1 MDYYLQLTS
10 ALEQS
15 GRNYDVDVIKKAY
28 DFANER
34 HAGQLRRS
42 GEPYILHPVAVAEL
56 LIGLGLDNAC
66 VCAALLHDV
75 VEDTRTTIGEVK
87 ALFGEETAE
96 LVDGVTKLTRLPTS
110 SVEEEQAE
118 NLRKMLLAMSKD
130 IRVMIIKLCDR
141 LHNMRTLEYLPDQK
155 QRDKARE
162 TMEIYAPIAHRLGM
176 SSFKEELE
184 DLALK
189 YLDPHA
195 YDEILRTLEEL
206 DEKNGEFTREITAEL
221 KEKLALSGIDRA
233 EIQSRKKSVYG
244 IYRKLFIQGRS
255 MEEIYDIYAIRILV
269 DTVAECYNALG
280 VVHDLYTPIPK
291 RFKDYISTPKQNM
304 YRSLHTTVI
313 ARNHTPFEIQIRTF
327 EMHHD
332 AEYGVAAHWKYKAGL
347 SGRDTMDDKLE
358 WVRQLLESQRD
369 SDDSMDI
376 LRSIKSDLLPEEVF
390 VFTPKGDVIDLP
402 AGATVI
408 DFAYAIH
415 SAVGNRMVGA
425 KVNGRIVPITYKVN
439 SSEVI
444 EIITGPKDKGPSRDW
459 LNIVQTSEAR
469 GKIRAW
475 FKKERREENTAEGKA
490 MFEKELRKELIHI
503 PEDRYADFL
512 DELVR
517 RQKLNT
523 PEEMYA
529 EIGYGGLPMSRLMP
543 KIREQYDRLRK
554 QLEAEDLEKQPEIKP
569 ADVKITRSKSVD
581 GVIIEGLDSCL
592 VKFSKC
598 CNPLPGDEIVGFV
611 TRGHGVSIHKKDCRS
626 VAAAME
632 TEEGRNRIVKAAWD
646 SAVKEQFHATISVM
660 CQDRTGLIA
669 DLSGRLSAS
678 RIPIFDMNTAALQDG
693 RYLITLSIGVNGSE
707 HLKSVIQKLEK
718 VKGVVEIRR
727 QDRS

>member
-1 MDYYLQLTS
+1 MDYYLDLAA

-15 GRNYDVDVIKKAY
+15 GRNYDTEVIRKAY
-28 DFANER
+28 DFADRR
-34 HAGQLRRS
+34 HQGQLRRS
-42 GEPYILHPVAVAEL
+42 GEPYILHPAAVAEL
-56 LIGLGLDNAC
+56 VVGLGLDNAC

-75 VEDTRTTIGEVK
+75 VEDTDTELSEIK
-87 ALFGEETAE
+87 SLFGEEVAE
-96 LVDGVTKLTRLPTS
+96 LVNGVTKLTRLNFS
-110 SVEEEQAE
+110 SMEEEQAE

-130 IRVMIIKLCDR
+130 VRVMIIKLCDR
-141 LHNMRTLEYLPDQK
+141 LHNMRTLEYMSAQK

-189 YLDPHA
+189 YLDPVA
-195 YDEILRTLEEL
+195 YDEIVKTLE
-206 DEKNGEFTREITAEL
+206 DMDSRNGDFMKGITAEIKDRL
-221 KEKLALSGIDRA
+221 ARNGIEKA

-244 IYRKLFIQGRS
+244 IYRKLYVQSRS
-255 MEEIYDIYAIRILV
+255 LEEIYDIYAIRILV

-313 ARNHTPFEIQIRTF
+313 ARNATPFEIQIRTF

-415 SAVGNRMVGA
+415 SAVGNRMTGA

-469 GKIRAW
+469 SKIRAW
-475 FKKERREENTAEGKA
+475 FKKERREENTAVGKA

-503 PEDRYADFL
+503 PDDMYDDFL

-529 EIGYGGLPMSRLMP
+529 EIGYGGLTMARLMP
-543 KIREQYDRLRK
+543 KIREQYDRIRR
-554 QLEAEDLEKQPEIKP
+554 QAEEEEAASMPIVKEPE
-569 ADVKITRSKSVD
+569 VRITRSKAVD

-611 TRGHGVSIHKKDCRS
+611 TRGHGVSIHKANCRS
-626 VAAAME
+626 VAAAML
-632 TEEGRNRIVKAAWD
+632 TEEGRNRIVKASWD
-646 SAVKEQFHATISVM
+646 SSIKEQFHATVNIV

-669 DLSGRLSAS
+669 DLSGRLSSS
-678 RIPIFDMNTAALQDG
+678 RIPIFGMNTSMLQDG

-707 HLKSVIQKLEK
+707 HLKSVLDKLSK

-727 QDRS
+727 SDSR

>member
-75 VEDTRTTIGEVK
+75 VEDTRTTIGEVRT
-87 ALFGEETAE
+87 LFGEETAE

-195 YDEILRTLEEL
+195 YDEILQTLADL

-221 KEKLALSGIDRA
+221 KEQLALSGIDRA

-291 RFKDYISTPKQNM
+291 RFKDYISTPKPNGYQ
-304 YRSLHTTVI
+304 SLHTVVI
-313 ARNHTPFEIQIRTF
+313 GTKGIPFEVQIRTR
-327 EMHHD
+327 EMDHS
-332 AEYGVAAHWKYKAGL
+332 AEYGIAAHWKYKDNLKGKQKEETFAWL
-347 SGRDTMDDKLE
+347 
-358 WVRQLLESQRD
+358 RQLIENQQD
-369 SDDSMDI
+369 SEAEDF
-376 LRSIKSDLLPEEVF
+376 IKNIKVDLFAEDVY
-390 VFTPKGDVIDLP
+390 VFTPKGDVITLP
-402 AGATVI
+402 QGATPI

-415 SAVGNRMVGA
+415 SGVGNSMVGA
-425 KVNGRIVPITYKVN
+425 KVNGRIVNIDYQLN
-439 SSEVI
+439 SGEVVD
-444 EIITGPKDKGPSRDW
+444 IITSKTAGGPKRDW
-459 LNIVQTSEAR
+459 MKICKTGTAR
-469 GKIRAW
+469 NKIKQW
-475 FKKERREENTAEGKA
+475 YKKERREENVQHGRQEL
-490 MFEKELRKELIHI
+490 ERELRVNL
-503 PEDRYADFL
+503 L
-512 DELVR
+512 
-517 RQKLNT
+517 
-523 PEEMYA
+523 
-529 EIGYGGLPMSRLMP
+529 
-543 KIREQYDRLRK
+543 
-554 QLEAEDLEKQPEIKP
+554 
-569 ADVKITRSKSVD
+569 
-581 GVIIEGLDSCL
+581 
-592 VKFSKC
+592 
-598 CNPLPGDEIVGFV
+598 
-611 TRGHGVSIHKKDCRS
+611 
-626 VAAAME
+626 
-632 TEEGRNRIVKAAWD
+632 WD
-646 SAVKEQFHATISVM
+646 
-660 CQDRTGLIA
+660 DY
-669 DLSGRLSAS
+669 
-678 RIPIFDMNTAALQDG
+678 LQDDV
-693 RYLITLSIGVNGSE
+693 RAELLKRMELSS
-707 HLKSVIQKLEK
+707 
-718 VKGVVEIRR
+718 
-727 QDRS
+727 